1 MTPDDPLPLA
11 FVIVGTVA
19 SFILAL
25 SPIPLIIRIVRN
37 KDVGFFKPDAFIAAI
52 PFGIANG
59 TYSMY
64 SKQTVSF
71 ISTVITFVLYSV
83 YLGIFI
89 HFSKSLKRGIYK
101 KIMIAAALGAFITG
115 VGPAIFRIV
124 DSSTNGHAW
133 LVERGGVN
141 KFVNTW
147 LGVCATVSVA
157 ILMSGQVPAMIQVFK
172 TKDARPISLEMTLGG
187 LFASLAWATYAS
199 LILDVYY
206 MISNGLGVTAGCT
219 LLFLKLK
226 YKNPQ
231 NAAQDNNPSVVFD
244 DAPVETAVKDQPE
257 QSSNP

>member
-1 MTPDDPLPLA
+1 MNPDDPLPLA
-11 FVIVGTVA
+11 IVIVGTVA

-25 SPIPLIIRIVRN
+25 SPIPLIIRVFKT

-71 ISTVITFVLYSV
+71 ISTMITFVLYSL

-89 HFSKSLKRGIYK
+89 HFSKSKRAIYK
-101 KIMIAAALGAFITG
+101 KIMIAVALGGVITG
-115 VGPAIFRIV
+115 IGPAIFRIV
-124 DSSTNGHAW
+124 DSTETGRSW
-133 LVERGGVN
+133 LEDRGGAD
-141 KFVNTW
+141 KFVKTW
-147 LGVCATVSVA
+147 LGVCATISVA
-157 ILMSGQVPAMIQVFK
+157 ILMSGQVPAMLQVFK

-206 MISNGLGVTAGCT
+206 IVSNGLGVTAGCI
-219 LLFLKLK
+219 LLVLKLK
-226 YKNPQ
+226 YKNPPQ
-231 NAAQDNNPSVVFD
+231 AIHGSNPSVIFD
-244 DAPVETAVKDQPE
+244 ETVVKDQTELE
-257 QSSNP
+257 QSNP